1 MTVPA
6 RQSVQ
11 PGQAGCRPSRHIARF
26 AATFNTQ
33 LPSRCQPGRF
43 KVPIELADLFRAQR
57 FDAPARR
64 GDKPFEIVARLLRR
78 CLIRLDR
85 LRASS
90 ERTVEMA
97 EIEPATS
104 ASASWEAGGSGLKPQ
119 ALASEPRRLIGS
131 WLALASR
138 AKQPRECSRSSTP
151 LRLRGDQAGLR
162 SILPP
167 RRKWFESDD
176 FLP

>member
-6 RQSVQ
+6 RQSLQ

-43 KVPIELADLFRAQR
+43 KVPVELADLFRAR

-104 ASASWEAGGSGLKPQ
+104 ASGPPLTEADSAQCAREDSNLREVAST
-119 ALASEPRRLIGS
+119 RR
-131 WLALASR
+131 
-138 AKQPRECSRSSTP
+138 
-151 LRLRGDQAGLR
+151 
-162 SILPP
+162 
-167 RRKWFESDD
+167 
-176 FLP
+176 